1 MRLLLLPLLA
11 CLVACGDDEAPA
23 TLQEQLTAQ
32 PGFWFEARPT
42 TQQSTTARD
51 LGQLGY
57 AEGYVPAGSQAGVSI
72 RDAERVQPGLNL
84 YSSGHAPAAF
94 LMNGEGRLLHRWG
107 LPYDSIPGAP
117 PMEHST
123 QAAWRR
129 VRLLDD
135 GSLLA
140 IYEGLGLVQVDVD
153 SNLVWHFPPAGPS
166 PALPHHDLD
175 LSTDGRILVLTRRPR
190 ILSRWNAKE
199 AILVD
204 SITEL
209 EADGTFRREVSL
221 IDCLQNSR
229 WSSRLAEVAREGG
242 DVLHTNSLEIL
253 DGTLA
258 DRDPAFAQG
267 NVLVCFRE
275 LDAIAV
281 VDLEAARVVWM
292 SEGGWAAPHDPTL
305 LANGRMLLFD
315 NMGHA
320 GYSRVL
326 EFEPLTGEV
335 TWSYEGSPPESFF
348 SVFCGASA
356 RMANGNTLITETCYG
371 RALEVTPAG
380 EVVWSFH
387 SPHRAGEQKQLVAAL
402 YEVQRLAPESPLAWL
417 ER

>member
-1 MRLLLLPLLA
+1 MRLALLLLPVCLA
-11 CLVACGDDEAPA
+11 ACGDDAAPA
-23 TLQEQLTAQ
+23 SLQDQLDAQ

-42 TQQSTTARD
+42 SRQSAAARD

-57 AEGYVPAGSQAGVSI
+57 AEGYVPAGTQQGVSV

-84 YSSGHAPAAF
+84 YSSGHAPEAF
-94 LMNGEGRLLHRWG
+94 LMDGEGQLLHRWG
-107 LPYDSIPGAP
+107 MPYDSIPDAP
-117 PMEHST
+117 PMEHDT

-129 VRLLDD
+129 VRLLED

-140 IYEGLGLVQVDVD
+140 IYEGLGLVQVDVE
-153 SNLVWHFPPAGPS
+153 SKLVWHFPPAGPA

-175 LSTDGRILVLTRRPR
+175 LSPDGRILVLTRRPR
-190 ILSRWNAKE
+190 ILSRWNPKE

-209 EADGTFRREVSL
+209 DADGTFRREVSL
-221 IDCLQNSR
+221 MDCLQNSR
-229 WSSRLAEVAREGG
+229 WSGRLAQVAREGG
-242 DVLHTNSLEIL
+242 DVLHTNSLEVL

-258 DRDPAFAQG
+258 DQNPAFAAG

-281 VDLEAARVVWM
+281 VDLEARRVVWM

-305 LANGRMLLFD
+305 LPNGRMLIFD
-315 NMGHA
+315 NMGHQ
-320 GYSRVL
+320 GYSRVV

-335 TWSYEGSPPESFF
+335 TWSYAGDQ
-348 SVFCGASA
+348 FCGTAT
-356 RMANGNTLITETCYG
+356 RMANGNTLISETCYG
-371 RALEVTPAG
+371 RAVEVTAGG

-387 SPHRAGEQKQLVAAL
+387 SPHRAGEDKQLVAAL
-402 YEVQRLAPESPLAWL
+402 FEVQRLAPETPLAWL

>member
-1 MRLLLLPLLA
+1 MRCALLLLPA
-11 CLVACGDDEAPA
+11 CLTACGDEQAPA
-23 TLQEQLTAQ
+23 SLQDQLEAQ

-42 TQQSTTARD
+42 SQQSASARD

-57 AEGYVPAGSQAGVSI
+57 AEGYMPAGNEAGVSV

-84 YSSGHAPAAF
+84 YSSGHAPEAY
-94 LMNGEGRLLHRWG
+94 LMDGEGQLLHRWG
-107 LPYDSIPGAP
+107 LPYDSVPDAP
-117 PMEHST
+117 PMEHAT

-129 VRLLDD
+129 VRLLED

-140 IYEGLGLVQVDVD
+140 IYEGLGLVQVDQQ
-153 SNLVWHFPPAGPS
+153 SNLLWHYPPAGPA

-175 LSTDGRILVLTRRPR
+175 VLPNGHILVLTRRPR

-209 EADGTFRREVSL
+209 EADGTLLREVSL

-242 DVLHTNSLEIL
+242 DVLHTNSLEVL
-253 DGTLA
+253 DGTLES
-258 DRDPAFAQG
+258 REPAFAAG

-275 LDAIAV
+275 LNAVAV
-281 VDLEAARVVWM
+281 VDLGAARVVWM
-292 SEGGWAAPHDPTL
+292 REGGWAAPHDPTL
-305 LANGRMLLFD
+305 LPNGHMLIFD
-315 NMGHA
+315 NWGNQ
-320 GYSRVL
+320 GYSRVV

-335 TWSYEGSPPESFF
+335 TWTYSGDPPQAFYSE
-348 SVFCGASA
+348 FCGTSA
-356 RMANGNTLITETCYG
+356 RLANGNTLISETCYG
-371 RALEVTPAG
+371 RALEVTSAG

-387 SPHRAGEQKQLVAAL
+387 SPHRAGEKKQLVAAL
-402 YEVQRLAPESPLAWL
+402 FEVQRLDLQTPLAWL